1 LLNKTYD
8 QKEILLNSIFL
19 KQVWNAVR
27 LCIGDGFIVQDV
39 EKVLSEEKEDFDK
52 FDLFVL
58 YKLDELYDD
67 WESVKTFDSYIEFFK
82 KFKLSVQDL
91 FFSWYLEI
99 QKLQKT
105 KDVEF
110 VCTYFFNFLLTILY
124 PLAPEF
130 VDALCYVSKKNFV
143 APFGRVSLNKAIDYN
158 TNLIYD
164 VFVKIKKLK
173 VNCDI
178 KQHEYCS
185 IFIKS
190 SPTF

>member
-1 LLNKTYD
+1 MLNKTYD

-39 EKVLSEEKEDFDK
+39 EKVLSEENEDFDK

-58 YKLDELYDD
+58 YKLNELYDD
-67 WESVKTFDSYIEFFK
+67 WENVKTFDSYIEFFK

-130 VDALCYVSKKNFV
+130 VDALC
-143 APFGRVSLNKAIDYN
+143 
-158 TNLIYD
+158 
-164 VFVKIKKLK
+164 
-173 VNCDI
+173 
-178 KQHEYCS
+178 
-185 IFIKS
+185 
-190 SPTF
+190 